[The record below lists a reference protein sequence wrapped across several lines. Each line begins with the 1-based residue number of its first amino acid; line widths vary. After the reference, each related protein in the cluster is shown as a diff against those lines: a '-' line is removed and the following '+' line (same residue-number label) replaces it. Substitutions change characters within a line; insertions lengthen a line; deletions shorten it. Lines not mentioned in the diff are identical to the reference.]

1 MTYQE
6 KLEAKERREN
16 RRTNKANERRR
27 LMARMAAGAL
37 CSPVNEK
44 GGES

>member
-6 KLEAKERREN
+6 KLDAKERHES
-16 RRTNKANERRR
+16 RRTNKANARRR
-27 LMARMAAGAL
+27 MLARLAAGAL
-37 CSPVNEK
+37 CSPVNKK